1 MSRRRHRERGAR
13 TAAAAPLR
21 PGPRRVRRLAWALPP
36 LLVAGALLWGPAWR
50 LATRPGAP
58 PPNPTEPAAL
68 AAMSG
73 EEALRTAM
81 TLVGAGREAES
92 PPYFRR
98 ALRDARL
105 DVWQV
110 RHDYAVGLY
119 NTTMRIES
127 RNGVPC
133 QSVRSSWERIAL
145 AREAIRQLARA
156 EDLAP
161 TPRERAIV
169 RASYAQLVTVWGMP
183 WDAFMAFRQAHA
195 LDPASEYLA
204 SRSDGAMLVLR
215 DPTRGPAAE
224 PRPQGTVPR

>member
-1 MSRRRHRERGAR
+1 MSRRRRGRPAATPAAR
-13 TAAAAPLR
+13 PRRGVRPRWFTRRSLWVAAALM
-21 PGPRRVRRLAWALPP
+21 
-36 LLVAGALLWGPAWR
+36 VAGALLWGPARR

-58 PPNPTEPAAL
+58 PHDPSEPAAL

-81 TLVGAGREAES
+81 ALVGAGREAES

-98 ALRDARL
+98 AIRDARL
-105 DVWQV
+105 DVWQTH
-110 RHDYAVGLY
+110 HDYAVGLY
-119 NTTMRIES
+119 NTTMRVES

-145 AREAIRQLARA
+145 VREAIRQLARA

-169 RASYAQLVTVWGMP
+169 RGSYAQLVTVWGMP
-183 WDAFMAFRQAHA
+183 WDAVMAFRQAHA
-195 LDPASEYLA
+195 LDPTSDYLA
-204 SRSDGAMLVLR
+204 SRGDGAMRVLR
-215 DPTRGPAAE
+215 DPTRGPAPEA
-224 PRPQGTVPR
+224 RGAGRR